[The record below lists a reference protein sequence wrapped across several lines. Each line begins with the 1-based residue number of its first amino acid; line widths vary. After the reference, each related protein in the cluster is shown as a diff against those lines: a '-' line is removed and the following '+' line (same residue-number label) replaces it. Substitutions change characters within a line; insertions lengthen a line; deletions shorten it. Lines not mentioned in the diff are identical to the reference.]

1 MQVVGI
7 RFQMKDSMNNQKPKL
22 AIVAH
27 IALTLVFVTG
37 YADQAMAQKPPFPSE
52 RSEEIRGFTEP
63 FRNIELA
70 SDETGAISSL
80 NVDVGS
86 VVQEGEIIA
95 TLDDRVQKLQV
106 EEAKHLA
113 ASTAEFDSARINF
126 EKRQAML
133 ETILKLQNSG
143 GTTLSELVRAEMEL
157 AAAKARLVKTQEDIV
172 HSEIELQK
180 AEVQLDRRWIR
191 SPFSG
196 VVSQVHRREGEFLSP
211 LHPEVITLVQID
223 NLLGLFNIPSS
234 QIHKVKL
241 DQEVVVEFADGEC
254 VKATVHSI
262 GVQTDA
268 ESSTVL
274 VKVKIDN
281 SDGLLRSGE
290 QCKLIL

>member
-1 MQVVGI
+1 MQTVGI
-7 RFQMKDSMNNQKPKL
+7 RFQMTDSMNNQKPRRTF
-22 AIVAH
+22 IVR
-27 IALTLVFVTG
+27 IALTLAIVSG
-37 YADQAMAQKPPFPSE
+37 CADHALAQPSPIQGE
-52 RSEEIRGFTEP
+52 RSDEIRGFTEP
-63 FRNIELA
+63 FRTIELA
-70 SDETGAISSL
+70 SDETGAISTL

-86 VVQEGEIIA
+86 IVQQGEIIA

-106 EEAKHLA
+106 EQAKHLA
-113 ASTAEFDSARINF
+113 ASTAELDSARINF

-133 ETILKLQNSG
+133 ETILKLQKNG
-143 GTTLSELVRAEMEL
+143 GTTPTELVRAEMEL

-172 HSEIELQK
+172 NFEIDLRK

-191 SPFSG
+191 SPFAS

-211 LHPEVITLVQID
+211 LHPEVVTLVQID
-223 NLLGLFNIPSS
+223 NLLALFNIPSS
-234 QIHKVKL
+234 QIHKIQL

-268 ESSTVL
+268 ESSSVL

-281 SDGLLRSGE
+281 ADGMLRSGE